1 MESKSEEEESSEDEV
16 VDPEDDLMVGEP
28 ITRLGKIKTQAERN
42 RIKENKAKLQALK
55 EKKEKE
61 KFNKDIDRI
70 DNVMKQAENESKAHI
85 NKLDKKYKEQHY
97 ELQRQ
102 EKLGEVNKPRKVGR
116 WKYKMRKNDY
126 QLEDDLSGNLRQ
138 MKPLGNASLLDDR
151 FDSIF
156 RRNLIE
162 PNAHDNLDKK
172 RIRKIKYKFTN
183 RIGSKTVDMHHEN
196 LAAKKRNDQREKGT
210 KDIVR

>member
-1 MESKSEEEESSEDEV
+1 
-16 VDPEDDLMVGEP
+16 
-28 ITRLGKIKTQAERN
+28 
-42 RIKENKAKLQALK
+42 
-55 EKKEKE
+55 
-61 KFNKDIDRI
+61 
-70 DNVMKQAENESKAHI
+70 
-85 NKLDKKYKEQHY
+85 
-97 ELQRQ
+97 
-102 EKLGEVNKPRKVGR
+102 
-116 WKYKMRKNDY
+116 MRKNDY